1 MVKTTGLIYH
11 STGIFSFR
19 PERVQTDADQER
31 DDHRA
36 KFPSTELYR
45 RQKYYQCRFAAC
57 GK

>member
-1 MVKTTGLIYH
+1 MVKTTGFIYR
-11 STGIFSFR
+11 STSIFSFR
-19 PERVQTDADQER
+19 PERVRTEADQES

-36 KFPSTELYR
+36 KVPSTELYR